1 LREEIEKMN
10 YAMKILKIRY
20 YNIEIKKINMR
31 EFLFKNNFL
40 FGYSTKGYLFDSWGK
55 KNSKKKKM
63 NI

>member
-1 LREEIEKMN
+1 MN